1 MSNRN
6 VQRLLTFRAAT
17 GATLLGV
24 GPMSL
29 NCVDAAIAL
38 ANEHRVFLMLI
49 ASRRQIDSEEFGGG
63 YVNNWT
69 TEQFA
74 TYVRE
79 RDTGGFIVL
88 ARDHGGPWQNELE
101 TWRSMDLHAAMD
113 ASKRS
118 FQSDIEAGLDM
129 IHIDP
134 SRGSNSF
141 APPTMKEFTERT
153 KELLAFCKGVAA
165 TSRREV
171 AIEIGTD
178 EGNIGLAP
186 SAEIGEMA
194 EDVVDFCRRERFDAP
209 EFLVI
214 QTGTKVM
221 EMQNV
226 GPLDPQVQRVGDVDG
241 CSALPSLMAI
251 ADRHGFISKEH
262 NADYLSAPTLQW
274 HLRRQIGAANVAPEF
289 GVTESRTF
297 VDLVRTVGMPHLE
310 ERFLELAFTSRKWEK
325 WMLTETVATDRER
338 ALIAGHY
345 VFATPAFREISDEA
359 TARCSRSGIDLPT
372 MLRTAVKDA
381 MMRFVLPFGMVQGI
395 SA

>member
-1 MSNRN
+1 VSNKN
-6 VQRLLTFRAAT
+6 VQRLLSFRAAT

-29 NCVDAAIAL
+29 TCVDAAIAL
-38 ANEHRVFLMLI
+38 ANEQRVFLMLI
-49 ASRRQIDSEEFGGG
+49 ASRRQVDSGDFGGG

-74 TYVRE
+74 AHVRE

-101 TWRSMDLHAAMD
+101 TRQGMDLNAAM
-113 ASKRS
+113 AAAKRS
-118 FQSDIEAGLDM
+118 FQSDIEAGFDL

-134 SRGSNSF
+134 SHGSNGF
-141 APPTMKEFTERT
+141 ALPTTKEFTERT
-153 KELLAFCKGVAA
+153 KQLLGFCKEVAA
-165 TSRREV
+165 SSRHEV

-178 EGNIGLAP
+178 EGNVGLA
-186 SAEIGEMA
+186 SVDEINQMAGE
-194 EDVVDFCRRERFDAP
+194 VVDFCRHERFEVP

-226 GPLDPQVQRVGDVDG
+226 GPLDAQVQRAGDIDG
-241 CSALPSLMAI
+241 CSALPTLMAI
-251 ADRHGFISKEH
+251 ADRHGFITKEH

-274 HLRRQIGAANVAPEF
+274 HVRRQIGAANIAPEL

-297 VDLVRTVGMPHLE
+297 VDLARAVGAPHLE
-310 ERFLELAFTSRKWEK
+310 ERFLEIAFTSRKWEK
-325 WMLTETVATDRER
+325 WMLTETAATDRER

-345 VFATPAFREISDEA
+345 VFATPAFREIKEEV
-359 TARCSRSGIDLPT
+359 TARCDRSGIDLPAT
-372 MLRTAVKDA
+372 LQTAVKDA
-381 MMRFVLPFGMVQGI
+381 MMRFVVPFGMVQGI
-395 SA
+395 GA